1 MGSDDGS
8 MSGEGANFPWAQV
21 WPEIRDRRLRAAF
34 ARVPRERFVP
44 PPVRQWSDRD
54 APLPIGEGQTISQPF
69 IVAWMTQALRLQPGE
84 KTLEIG
90 TGSGYQTAILCEM
103 TSQPGATPGQE
114 VYSVE
119 RFASLSQQAA
129 VVLAELG
136 YHPHLLVGD
145 GALGWPEAAPFDAII
160 VTAAPAC
167 LPRPLWDQLA
177 EGGRM
182 VIPIGP
188 EPDAQSLWLI
198 TKERGALRTH
208 NLGDVRFVP
217 LVSPILNNRE
227 MCIPVP

>member
-1 MGSDDGS
+1 
-8 MSGEGANFPWAQV
+8 MSNDEAMTDAAANFPWAQI
-21 WPEIRDRRLRAAF
+21 WPEIRDARLRAVF

-44 PPVRQWSDRD
+44 SLLRQWADRD

-84 KTLEIG
+84 KTLEVG

-103 TSQPGATPGQE
+103 TAQPGETPGEQ

-119 RFASLSQQAA
+119 RFATLSQQAA

-136 YHPHLLVGD
+136 YRPHLLVGD
-145 GALGWPEAAPFDAII
+145 GALGWPDAAPFDAII
-160 VTAAPAC
+160 VTAAPAF

-182 VIPIGP
+182 VIPIGREP
-188 EPDAQSLWLI
+188 ETQSLWLI
-198 TKERGALRTH
+198 VKARGHLRAR

-217 LVSPILNNRE
+217 LVSPHLNNPA
-227 MCIPVP
+227 MWVSVP